1 MGRRPLSNK
10 LMRQAL
16 NQSIAQAFA
25 MDSKGRGDAFDNLM
39 RSIKPKK
46 APVSKKPI
54 SISDQLNNFNSPRRA
69 LNQSMRRTYSQ
80 SPKDMGASLD
90 AFMNR
95 KMSKRS
101 LKKAD
106 YWYNNAPSRNP
117 ASPTQRPLTDDE
129 MAIINDPYEDYLAS
143 MADYKQGKK
152 FDFST
157 LPKRKGGVNSSPT
170 VNLPTGG
177 VKPDRPQWVP
187 PMRQMPGGRGRPR
200 RHDLLARPTDEIY
213 SDTMEIRYDGSRPNR
228 RRVFPFKSQ
237 QFGQQTQSSGIVGS
251 AAMKRMSKRQAG
263 PKPNKY
269 V

>member
-1 MGRRPLSNK
+1 
-10 LMRQAL
+10 
-16 NQSIAQAFA
+16 
-25 MDSKGRGDAFDNLM
+25 
-39 RSIKPKK
+39 
-46 APVSKKPI
+46 
-54 SISDQLNNFNSPRRA
+54 
-69 LNQSMRRTYSQ
+69 
-80 SPKDMGASLD
+80 
-90 AFMNR
+90 MNR

-129 MAIINDPYEDYLAS
+129 MAIIVDPYENYLKA
-143 MADYKQGKK
+143 MKDYKQGKR

-157 LPKRKGGVNSSPT
+157 LPKRNSGANSPS

-177 VKPDRPQWVP
+177 VKPDRPRRIP
-187 PMRQMPGGRGRPR
+187 PMRQLPAPSYKTGRPQMN
-200 RHDLLARPTDEIY
+200 DLLARPTDEIY
-213 SDTMEIRYDGSRPNR
+213 RDTMEFNYDGSRPNR

-237 QFGQQTQSSGIVGS
+237 QFNQQTQSSGIVGS